1 MAIRIGDL
9 GQNQRLTGFV
19 LQTQG
24 RIRDAQLDIAS
35 GTRAQRWD
43 EISDRARLL
52 EATRDQRSVAQRLLA
67 EDEKVLG
74 RIQAM
79 DAALGGMAELAERFR
94 TLLVARLGEP
104 GRSAIPLVAEVDQM
118 AAELGSLLNRQLDGR
133 YLFAG
138 SRDTTPPVVLPD
150 PLPTTADATLYYQGD
165 AVVPTVRADTNV
177 EIAYGATADAAPFAE
192 LVAALGQAREAQ
204 LADDRAGLEQALA
217 TAAGALEGIADERGR
232 LGVAGARLESIVD
245 VHRATIP
252 YLEELEST
260 IAGTDIAE
268 ATTRLARDQANLE
281 ATYLVVA
288 RLNQLSLA
296 DYLR

>member
-1 MAIRIGDL
+1 LAIRIGDL
-9 GQNQRLTGFV
+9 GQSQRLGGFV

-43 EISDRARLL
+43 EISDRAGLL
-52 EATRDQRSVAQRLLA
+52 EATRDQRVLA
-67 EDEKVLG
+67 ERLVAESEKVQG

-79 DAALGGMAELAERFR
+79 DAALAGMGELAERFR

-118 AAELGSLLNRQLDGR
+118 AAELESLLNRQLDGR

-138 SRDTTPPVVLPD
+138 SRDTTQPVALPD
-150 PLPTTADATLYYQGD
+150 PLPTTADPTLYYQGD
-165 AVVPTVRADTNV
+165 AVAPSVRADTTV
-177 EIAYGATADAAPFAE
+177 EIDYGTTAAAEPFAE
-192 LVAALGQAREAQ
+192 LVAALGQARAAQ

-217 TAAGALEGIADERGR
+217 TAAGALEGLADERGR
-232 LGVAGARLESIVD
+232 VGVAGARLESVVE

-252 YLEELEST
+252 YLQELESA
-260 IAGTDIAE
+260 IADTDVAL

>member
-1 MAIRIGDL
+1 LAIRIGDL
-9 GQNQRLTGFV
+9 GQSQRLGGFV
-19 LQTQG
+19 QQTQG

-43 EISDRARLL
+43 EISDRAGLL
-52 EATRDQRSVAQRLLA
+52 EATRDQRVLA
-67 EDEKVLG
+67 ERLVAESEKVQG

-79 DAALGGMAELAERFR
+79 DAALAGMGELAERFR

-104 GRSAIPLVAEVDQM
+104 GQSAIPLVAEVDQM
-118 AAELGSLLNRQLDGR
+118 AAELESLLNRQLDGR

-138 SRDTTPPVVLPD
+138 SRDTTQPVVLPD
-150 PLPTTADATLYYQGD
+150 PLPTTADPTLYYQGD
-165 AVVPTVRADTNV
+165 AVAPSVRADTTV
-177 EIAYGATADAAPFAE
+177 EIDYGTTAAAEPFAE
-192 LVAALGQAREAQ
+192 LVAALGQARAAQ

-217 TAAGALEGIADERGR
+217 TAAGALGGLADERGR
-232 LGVAGARLESIVD
+232 VGVAGARLESVVE

-252 YLEELEST
+252 YLEELESA
-260 IAGTDIAE
+260 IADTDVAL

-288 RLNQLSLA
+288 RLNQLSRA
-296 DYLR
+296 DYMR

>member
-1 MAIRIGDL
+1 MVTRIGDL
-9 GQNQRLTGFV
+9 GQSQRLTSLV
-19 LQTQG
+19 LQTQS

-43 EISDRARLL
+43 EIGDRARFL
-52 EATRDQRSVAQRLLA
+52 EETRDQRALTERLLA
-67 EDEKVLG
+67 ESEKV
-74 RIQAM
+74 
-79 DAALGGMAELAERFR
+79 AARMQVAEGALADMSELAERFR

-104 GRSAIPLVAEVDQM
+104 GSSAIPLVAEVDHM
-118 AAELGSLLNRQLDGR
+118 AAQLAALLNREFDGR
-133 YLFAG
+133 HLFAG

-150 PLPTTADATLYYQGD
+150 PLPTTPDPTLYYQGD
-165 AVVPTVRADTNV
+165 AVVPSVRADAGI
-177 EIAYGATADAAPFAE
+177 EISYGTTAAAQPFAE
-192 LVAALGQAREAQ
+192 LFAALGKAREAQ
-204 LADDRAGLEQALA
+204 LADDRAGLEQALDLA
-217 TAAGALEGIADERGR
+217 TSALAGLADERGR
-232 LGVAGARLESIVD
+232 LGVASARLESVVD

-252 YLEELEST
+252 YLEEIEST
-260 IAGTDIAE
+260 IAGTDLAE

>member
-1 MAIRIGDL
+1 MALRIGDL
-9 GQNQRLTGFV
+9 GQNQRLSGLV

-43 EISDRARLL
+43 EISDRAGLL
-52 EATRDQRSVAQRLLA
+52 EATRDQRVLTERLVA
-67 EDEKVLG
+67 ESEKVQG

-79 DAALGGMAELAERFR
+79 DAALAGVAELAERFR

-118 AAELGSLLNRQLDGR
+118 AAEFASLLNRQFDGR

-138 SRDTTPPVVLPD
+138 SRDTNRPVVLPD
-150 PLPTTADATLYYQGD
+150 PLPTIADATLYYQGD
-165 AVVPTVRADTNV
+165 AVAPSVRADTTV
-177 EIAYGATADAAPFAE
+177 TITYGTTAAAAPFAE
-192 LVAALGQAREAQ
+192 LVAAFGQARAAQ

-252 YLEELEST
+252 YLEELESS
-260 IAGTDIAE
+260 IAATDIAL
-268 ATTRLARDQANLE
+268 TTTKLARDQANLE